1 MVKEGIKMDLY
12 QQMGQQSLTAIVAY
26 ILFIGI
32 SFYALQCLRLE
43 QIFKK
48 GMTFQIQLTYI
59 LLSVAI
65 GSAVA
70 KFFVDFLALS
80 QKLQYLI

>member
-1 MVKEGIKMDLY
+1 MDLY
-12 QQMGQQSLTAIVAY
+12 HQIGQQSLTAILAY

-32 SFYALQCLRLE
+32 TFYALQCLRLE

-70 KFFVDFLALS
+70 KFCIEFLGFS
-80 QKLQYLI
+80 QNLQYLIP

>member
-1 MVKEGIKMDLY
+1 MELY
-12 QQMGQQSLTAIVAY
+12 QQLGQQSLTAILAY

-32 SFYALQCLRLE
+32 TFYAIQCLRLE

-59 LLSVAI
+59 LISVAI

-70 KFFVDFLALS
+70 KFFIDFWALS
-80 QKLQYLI
+80 QNLQYLIP

>member
-1 MVKEGIKMDLY
+1 MELY
-12 QQMGQQSLTAIVAY
+12 QQLGQQSLTAILAY

-32 SFYALQCLRLE
+32 TFYAIQCLRLE

-59 LLSVAI
+59 LISVAI

-70 KFFVDFLALS
+70 KFFIDFWALS
-80 QKLQYLI
+80 QKLQYLIP

>member
-1 MVKEGIKMDLY
+1 MELY
-12 QQMGQQSLTAIVAY
+12 QQLGQQSLTAILAY

-32 SFYALQCLRLE
+32 TFYAIQCLRLE

-70 KFFVDFLALS
+70 KFFIDFWALS
-80 QKLQYLI
+80 QKLQYLIP

>member
-1 MVKEGIKMDLY
+1 MELY
-12 QQMGQQSLTAIVAY
+12 QQLGQQSLTAILAY

-32 SFYALQCLRLE
+32 TFYAIQCLRLE

-70 KFFVDFLALS
+70 KFFMDFLAFS
-80 QKLQYLI
+80 QKLQYLIP

>member
-1 MVKEGIKMDLY
+1 MELF
-12 QQMGQQSLTAIVAY
+12 QQVGQQSLMN
-26 ILFIGI
+26 ILMYLFFIAI
-32 SFYALQCLRLE
+32 SFFALQSLRLD

-70 KFFVDFLALS
+70 EFFIDFLALS
-80 QKLQYLI
+80 QNLQYLIP

>member
-1 MVKEGIKMDLY
+1 MDLY
-12 QQMGQQSLTAIVAY
+12 HQMGQQSLTAILAY
-26 ILFIGI
+26 LLFIGVT
-32 SFYALQCLRLE
+32 FYSLQCLRLE

-70 KFFVDFLALS
+70 EFFIDFLALS
-80 QKLQYLI
+80 QNLQYLIP